1 MASRLQ
7 RLEEETEEKEEQGAE
22 PSREDG
28 VGEEKSE
35 LEAVGVEEGEVMS
48 VTDEVPSNGDAE
60 RNQQD
65 REGKEK
71 KNSDLDM
78 EQEREKER
86 KPFSLMPAR
95 HYTRSNMP
103 RLRWTPDL
111 HRLFLHAIARLGGQD
126 STRWSPEQS
135 EQKRAPVNKLPA
147 HSSYATHRTRVLNK
161 ILQLISI
168 QRRTIS
174 QDEELELLFAGLS
187 L

>member
-126 STRWSPEQS
+126 CEQISKFSFSFVLSTALR
-135 EQKRAPVNKLPA
+135 LPLGCA
-147 HSSYATHRTRVLNK
+147 CTFVCVKHQDGLILYKYVRV
-161 ILQLISI
+161 IL
-168 QRRTIS
+168 
-174 QDEELELLFAGLS
+174 
-187 L
+187 